1 MLTNAKDATESLLV
15 CRLVEETK
23 KEGIVDVSQ
32 AYSKIINSIREAG
45 DAAKMA
51 DKAAEHAIQ
60 VHMSS
65 QTHRRTSLRLL
76 LNHQCVCSRT

>member
-1 MLTNAKDATESLLV
+1 M
-15 CRLVEETK
+15 EETK

-51 DKAAEHAIQ
+51 DKAAEHALQ
-60 VHMSS
+60 VRDTQM
-65 QTHRRTSLRLL
+65 HRRNSLRLL
-76 LNHQCVCSRT
+76 LSHQCVCCRT

>member
-1 MLTNAKDATESLLV
+1 MLTNAKDATKSLLF

-60 VHMSS
+60 VWDTCA
-65 QTHRRTSLRLL
+65 QRRTEEPASGY
-76 LNHQCVCSRT
+76 C